1 MKKPIQSR
9 VTNDNDYGDLREA
22 LDEATYHIRE
32 AMSAIKGYG
41 ELADWFTELDVIHD
55 EMFAEL
61 ENVETQIRVE
71 HEELVREMTRDYYRS
86 VI

>member
-22 LDEATYHIRE
+22 LDEATYHICE
-32 AMSAIKGYG
+32 AMGAIKGYG
-41 ELADWFTELDVIHD
+41 ELADWFNELDTMFD
-55 EMFAEL
+55 EMYAEL

-71 HEELVREMTRDYYRS
+71 HEELVREMTRDYYKA
-86 VI
+86 VM

>member
-22 LDEATYHIRE
+22 LDEATWHICE
-32 AMSAIKGYG
+32 AMGAIKGYG
-41 ELADWFTELDVIHD
+41 ELDGWFTELDAMLD
-55 EMFAEL
+55 EMIAEL
-61 ENVETQIRVE
+61 ENVETQLRVE
-71 HEELVREMTRDYYRS
+71 QEELVREMTRDYYRS